1 MNQIRFLSRRTG
13 WWYGL
18 SIAATIALSSCGASP
33 TGSSGDNSPI
43 GSGQPA
49 ASVAVGDAEAGS
61 AQSLSNRQA
70 AEKQV
75 AASQANNSPAPPAT
89 QTPQLIKTADL
100 SLRLA
105 SIDDAVEG
113 VRKIVQSQRGNIYNL
128 EDDRSAD
135 SGKRQANL
143 VLKVPSAALDD
154 TLAAIARLGQVQSKV
169 IKSADV
175 TQQLVDTDAR
185 LKNLRQQEEL
195 TRKIME
201 RSGSVKDILAV
212 SQQLGEIRQQIEQ
225 LDASVKNLRQQ
236 VAYSTINL
244 KIEEIRS
251 NAATRDPIGSRVQ
264 ETWTHSTTAAVDLF
278 TNFGLTLLWLLPFS
292 PVIALA
298 YFGGRRF
305 WRVYR
310 RRQPVATIVPI
321 PPTPEEAN

>member
-1 MNQIRFLSRRTG
+1 MNRIGFSSRRTG

-33 TGSSGDNSPI
+33 TGSADGNNLAGSPL
-43 GSGQPA
+43 PA
-49 ASVAVGDAEAGS
+49 ASVAAGVAEA
-61 AQSLSNRQA
+61 SLSDRQA
-70 AEKQV
+70 AGKQV
-75 AASQANNSPAPPAT
+75 ASQANNSPATPGTTLAT

-113 VRKIVQSQRGNIYNL
+113 VRKIVQGQRGDIYNL

-251 NAATRDPIGSRVQ
+251 TSATRDPVGSRVQ

-305 WRVYR
+305 WRIYR